1 MIFQAAAG
9 PFRYGPAGAPSEMSF
24 GRKAVLLVIALCAAP
39 APFLLL
45 IPGTRAVVAAELQP
59 GVIEDAA
66 RLNQSSNAA
75 RLEALQTLLRSRRI
89 NFDVQP
95 FANDRQAR
103 DSREQGQ
110 NVVITAGSGPRDLI
124 VGAHFDAVAL
134 ANGSLSEGMVDNAAS
149 VVALMRAAESLA
161 ARQLRHRVQI
171 VFFDMEEIGLLGSR
185 HFAESMDRARVAAMV
200 NLDIAGY
207 GDTVFAGPSAS
218 TGNGTVYDALARV
231 CARDHRACVV
241 SAAFPTSDDRSF
253 QAAGTP
259 NVSLAILPALEAHQM
274 WLLMN
279 GARESGL
286 AADFRPGILRTIH
299 TAEDRTSRLDATA
312 MTLAY
317 EMVTALI
324 LELDASLD

>member
-1 MIFQAAAG
+1 M
-9 PFRYGPAGAPSEMSF
+9 
-24 GRKAVLLVIALCAAP
+24 L
-39 APFLLL
+39 
-45 IPGTRAVVAAELQP
+45 PGL
-59 GVIEDAA
+59 IEDAA
-66 RLNQSSNAA
+66 RLNQPSNAA

-103 DSREQGQ
+103 DSREQGR
-110 NVVITAGSGPRDLI
+110 NVVITAGSGPRDVI

-161 ARQLRHRVQI
+161 TRPLRHRIQI

-185 HFAESMDRARVAAMV
+185 HFAESMDRTRVAAMV

-207 GDTVFAGPSAS
+207 GDTVFAGPSVS
-218 TGNGTVYDALARV
+218 TGNGTVYDSLARV
-231 CARDHRACVV
+231 CARDRRACVV

-279 GARESGL
+279 GGRESGL
-286 AADFRPGILRTIH
+286 AADFRPSILQTIH
-299 TAEDRTSRLDATA
+299 TAEDRTSRLDAGA

-324 LELDASLD
+324 LDLDASLD